1 MKKKGY
7 FNLPRNFRKFNNK
20 PVGGRPSNNRFGGGR
35 RGSSGGRNRYN
46 KPTGRVNFNDYIR
59 PAKPVEPEQAYV
71 PKFKFYDFDI
81 SDLLKKNLSAIGF
94 ETPTQIQDLTIPLG
108 LAGKDVIGIANTG
121 TGKTAAFGLPLLNKL
136 IADPEA
142 RALIIAPTRELAEQI
157 QEELRNFAK
166 GSGLYAAL
174 LIGGQPMR
182 PQLNQLKVKPSIV
195 IGTPGRVL
203 DHVKRGTLKLR
214 SINTI
219 VLDEVDRMCDMGFLP
234 DIKLILGG
242 MGSPKQSLFFSATIT
257 RQIEDLITSFMV
269 SPEVIKLKSSKTSD
283 NVDQNV
289 VKFSS
294 SSQRIDLLHEILIK
308 EEVEKAII
316 FSETKRDTE
325 RLHLELVS
333 RGFKSESIHGD
344 KNQSARKR
352 ALAKFKESHVNILVA
367 TDVAARGIDVAD
379 ITHVINYDL
388 PNNFDDYTHRIGRA
402 GRAGKPGYALTFV
415 QH

>member
-1 MKKKGY
+1 M
-7 FNLPRNFRKFNNK
+7 PRNFRRFNNNNGRSSTSSR
-20 PVGGRPSNNRFGGGR
+20 GGYGGGR
-35 RGSSGGRNRYN
+35 SNGSGGRGRYN
-46 KPTGRVNFNDYIR
+46 KPQSRVNFNDYIR
-59 PAKPVEPEQAYV
+59 PAKKIEPEQAYA
-71 PKFKFYDFDI
+71 PQFKFSDFEI
-81 SDLLKKNLSAIGF
+81 SDLLKKNLANIGF
-94 ETPTQIQDLTIPLG
+94 ESPTQIQDLTIPLG

-121 TGKTAAFGLPLLNKL
+121 TGKTAAFGIPLLNKL
-136 IADPEA
+136 ISESGS

-166 GSGLYAAL
+166 NSGLYAAL

-182 PQLNQLKVKPSIV
+182 PQLEQLKVKPNLV

-203 DHVKRGTLKLR
+203 DHVKRGTLKLK
-214 SINTI
+214 SISTI

-234 DIKLILGG
+234 DIKLILSGLD
-242 MGSPKQSLFFSATIT
+242 SPKQSLFFSATMT
-257 RQIEDLITSFMV
+257 NQIEELITSFMV
-269 SPEVIKLKSSKTSD
+269 SPEVIKLKSSRTSD
-283 NVDQNV
+283 NVDQNII
-289 VKFSS
+289 KFNSP
-294 SSQRIDLLHEILIK
+294 SQRIDLLHEILIK
-308 EEVEKAII
+308 EEVEKTII

-325 RLHLELVS
+325 RLHLELSS

-352 ALAKFKESHVNILVA
+352 ALKRFKENHVNVLVA

-402 GRAGKPGYALTFV
+402 GRAGRTGYALTFV

>member
-1 MKKKGY
+1 M
-7 FNLPRNFRKFNNK
+7 PRNFRRFNNNNGRSSTSSR
-20 PVGGRPSNNRFGGGR
+20 GGYGGGR
-35 RGSSGGRNRYN
+35 SSGGRGRYN
-46 KPTGRVNFNDYIR
+46 KPQSRVNFNDYIR
-59 PAKPVEPEQAYV
+59 PAKKIEPEQAYV
-71 PKFKFYDFDI
+71 PQFKFSDFEI
-81 SDLLKKNLSAIGF
+81 SDLLKKNLTSIGF
-94 ETPTQIQDLTIPLG
+94 ESPTQIQDLTIPLG

-121 TGKTAAFGLPLLNKL
+121 TGKTAAFGIPLLNKL
-136 IADPEA
+136 ISEPGF

-166 GSGLYAAL
+166 NSGLYAAL

-182 PQLNQLKVKPSIV
+182 PQLEQLKVKPNLV

-203 DHVKRGTLKLR
+203 DHVKRGTLKLK
-214 SINTI
+214 SISTI

-234 DIKLILGG
+234 DIKLILSGLD
-242 MGSPKQSLFFSATIT
+242 SPKQSLFFSATMT
-257 RQIEDLITSFMV
+257 NQIEELITSFMV
-269 SPEVIKLKSSKTSD
+269 SPEVIKLKSSRTSD
-283 NVDQNV
+283 NVDQNII
-289 VKFSS
+289 KFNSP
-294 SSQRIDLLHEILIK
+294 SQRIDLLHEILIK
-308 EEVEKAII
+308 EEVEKTII

-325 RLHLELVS
+325 KLHLELSS

-352 ALAKFKESHVNILVA
+352 ALKRFKENHVNVLVA

-402 GRAGKPGYALTFV
+402 GRAGRTGYALTFV